1 MPRTIHVHAERRLL
15 EGSAAIS
22 FLRGNCQISIHRLHA
37 YLIAFKRMSNST
49 SHSSRVD
56 SYELMTNLQELFS
69 DPDYPSN
76 PESVAPLLEEID
88 EDGEEYFEDTP
99 PEFLDAIPPHTS
111 CKLTVKWRTNDME
124 KGGRYSL
131 NVIGAGGIGS
141 WLMHA
146 LVRPARRFADANKA
160 HLHIRIYDSD
170 KVDESNVHH
179 QNFTPTDV
187 GMKKV
192 DALFEQLSGF
202 NGGNLTLEAC
212 PWDVRTEDD
221 FQMADLT
228 IVAIDSPDCRA
239 LVASSSKAGKWA
251 ICTCAGDSFC
261 SSPKTQ
267 LIRQSRW

>member
-1 MPRTIHVHAERRLL
+1 
-15 EGSAAIS
+15 
-22 FLRGNCQISIHRLHA
+22 
-37 YLIAFKRMSNST
+37 
-49 SHSSRVD
+49 
-56 SYELMTNLQELFS
+56 
-69 DPDYPSN
+69 
-76 PESVAPLLEEID
+76 
-88 EDGEEYFEDTP
+88 
-99 PEFLDAIPPHTS
+99 
-111 CKLTVKWRTNDME
+111 ME

-187 GMKKV
+187 GVKKV
-192 DALFEQLSGF
+192 EALFEQLSGF

-221 FQMADLT
+221 FQTADLT

-251 ICTCAGDSFC
+251 ICTCAGDSFLFLTED
-261 SSPKTQ
+261 SADSAISMVTQ
-267 LIRQSRW
+267 PNQGAASCQLPGAISGGRIEAGNISVAAVAQTWVLRSLRYFSGEVNAKVPISRAESTILGTLGSMECDSEVLG